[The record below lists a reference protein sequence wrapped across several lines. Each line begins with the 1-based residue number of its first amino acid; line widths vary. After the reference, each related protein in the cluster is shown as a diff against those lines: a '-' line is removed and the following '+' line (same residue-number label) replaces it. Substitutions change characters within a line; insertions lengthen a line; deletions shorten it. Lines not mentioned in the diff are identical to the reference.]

1 MRCRQCGCDRW
12 MPPKRA
18 DIDGVWRLLVRCMQC
33 HMWSSLPLGAQVERN
48 RILIPI
54 GAGR

>member
-1 MRCRQCGCDRW
+1 MRCRACGCDRW
-12 MPPKRA
+12 QPPKRA
-18 DIDGVWRLLVRCMQC
+18 DIDGVWRDLVRCLKC
-33 HMWSSLPLGAQVERN
+33 GMWSSFPDGARMEKH